1 MLLVT
6 ALGVMLVPA
15 FYLAVEHL
23 AECQIRAERP

>member
-6 ALGVMLVPA
+6 LGVMLVPA